1 MFYFKEHDE
10 LPQLS
15 LNIGLSSD
23 LADLGTLDTGPYRP
37 VLSTYTKTKF
47 GKQYRSF
54 QSEWFKNYEWL
65 EYSIKSNAAFCFVCR
80 IFGTSSV
87 EDIWTKIGCNNWQK
101 FIVKIGKHQ
110 NADVHKTNLTKMVAY
125 KTNKQSGSIMVK
137 LSDAHRNQIA
147 ENRAYMAQIIEIVLY
162 LGKQGVAFRGHS
174 EKYDYLNQGNFKEL
188 CNVFSK
194 CVPNF
199 KSCYDVK
206 INHTSWKV
214 QEEIIQISADYA
226 REKIIK
232 EITNTGFFAIMVDEA
247 RSHKQELLCIC
258 IRYVVDLE
266 IVERF
271 MEFVDVSSG
280 QDANHIVAAIFRCF
294 EKLRIN
300 MNTLY
305 IVAQSYDGASVMSGC
320 LGGVQAKIK
329 EHYSCAIYTHC
340 MAHRL
345 NLVVVDMCKGI
356 KIARSVFN
364 TLESVY
370 VHFSRPSNNSELVKI
385 QLQLGL
391 KKGNI
396 LRVCDTRWVCRFKNC
411 ESMLKN
417 NSAVL
422 NFLNNEV
429 DIQAD
434 KDVLEAIG
442 ILNQIQKCQFLIFII
457 ILKEILGIINILS
470 TSLQSKTAT
479 LGKARNVVN
488 GVIQSFICLRS
499 DDEFSKLWAT
509 VVELAEKHNILLEV
523 SHIGSKRKRAQPV
536 HLNEFH
542 LETTTGAEQDDQ
554 INASDSIELYYRC
567 TVYFPIIDTIINN
580 LRYRFSEE
588 SLEMASSIDC
598 FMEMDY
604 EKSQYFINHYKVVMN
619 INLNL
624 LKSEMLVLK
633 NCLPSNYNHIIVKNI
648 CKEPTFPN
656 VYKMLQVA
664 LTIPV
669 SSATCERS
677 FSSMRCLKNWLRASM
692 EQQRFTDLAILNI
705 ERDIVNKITSSE
717 ILEKYSTIVKLTLL
731 SDRMFLYIEN
741 ERSTSTEV
749 IGAYFMQEVS
759 FKSNP

>member
-1 MFYFKEHDE
+1 MFNIFNLNKKKTPKNNHSTEDENIDDLGTTCQSSSCELIIPEHDE

-23 LADLGTLDTGPYRP
+23 LADLGTLDTGPCRP

-54 QSEWFKNYEWL
+54 QSEWYKNYEWL

-80 IFGTSSV
+80 IFDTSGV
-87 EDIWTKIGCNNWQK
+87 EDIWTKTGCNNWQK

-110 NADVHKTNLTKMVAY
+110 NADFHKTNLTKMVAY
-125 KTNKQSGSIMVK
+125 KTNKQSGSIMAK

-147 ENRAYMAQIIEIVLY
+147 GNRAYMAQLIEIVVY
-162 LGKQGVAFRGHS
+162 LGKQDVAFRGHS
-174 EKYDYLNQGNFKEL
+174 EKCNFKEL

-194 CVPNF
+194 CIPNF
-199 KSCYDVK
+199 KSCYDRK

-247 RSHKQELLCIC
+247 RSHKQEQLSIC

-329 EHYSCAIYTHC
+329 EHYPCAIYTHC

-356 KIARSVFN
+356 EIARSVFN

-417 NSAVL
+417 YSAIL
-422 NFLNNEV
+422 NFLSNEV
-429 DIQAD
+429 DIQAY

-442 ILNQIQKCQFLIFII
+442 IQNQIQKCQFLIVII
-457 ILKEILGIINILS
+457 ILKEVLGIINILS

-479 LGKARNVVN
+479 LDKARNVVN

-499 DDEFSKLWAT
+499 DDEFSKLWST

-523 SHIGSKRKRAQPV
+523 PHIGSKRKRAQPV

-554 INASDSIELYYRC
+554 INASDSVELYYRR
-567 TVYFPIIDTIINN
+567 TVYFPIINTIINN

-633 NCLPSNYNHIIVKNI
+633 NCLPSNYNRDIIKDI
-648 CKEPTFPN
+648 CKKPTFPN

-677 FSSMRCLKNWLRASM
+677 FSSMRRLKNWLRASM

-717 ILEKYSTIVKLTLL
+717 ILKKYST
-731 SDRMFLYIEN
+731 
-741 ERSTSTEV
+741 
-749 IGAYFMQEVS
+749 
-759 FKSNP
+759 SNRKIILV